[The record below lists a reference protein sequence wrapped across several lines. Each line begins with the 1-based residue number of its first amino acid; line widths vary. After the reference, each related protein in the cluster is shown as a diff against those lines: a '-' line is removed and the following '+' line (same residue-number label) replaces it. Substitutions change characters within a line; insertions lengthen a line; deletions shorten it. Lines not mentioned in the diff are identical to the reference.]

1 MSKENELIEGEDYS
15 QYDAAV
21 LESNIEININ
31 NYSVVNKISS
41 KFNSLKDSIL
51 EEFKKTAI
59 SFVKIGFYL
68 SEIDDLFK
76 NDDAVSFNDFGY
88 VDIWDFAKQEF
99 NISRTSALRMINVSK
114 TFFENNYGYPT
125 VKKQYEGYNYSQLC
139 ELLSIN
145 ENHLGLFNPNM
156 AVKEIRNNKVKLKLD
171 EFKAAT
177 FMKKASSIR
186 CNITMLLTEP
196 DKLFTDNDLEK
207 EYCKQLGE
215 FSFNSEVVERGIDR
229 YGLNI
234 NCYYRNFKKTGFKI
248 QIDLWISNDK
258 INENTIIDF
267 YHSSPWTSFSEK
279 INSVSIDTGLIKFLK
294 KYLNF
299 LFVVLVKDKEDAK
312 IQKEKDAANKEKL
325 LLESSL
331 IDELENKFKA
341 ENKFYVDLNYKD
353 YKKDI
358 NKISRYKN
366 SINDCK
372 KLYNINDNSII
383 LFTSNMNLYVKIND
397 DYYMYV
403 SDSHYNRNN
412 VYALAGNYMSSVYIR
427 LNSYEAIS
435 DYVNL
440 LIKYKE

>member
-1 MSKENELIEGEDYS
+1 M
-15 QYDAAV
+15 
-21 LESNIEININ
+21 
-31 NYSVVNKISS
+31 
-41 KFNSLKDSIL
+41 
-51 EEFKKTAI
+51 
-59 SFVKIGFYL
+59 
-68 SEIDDLFK
+68 
-76 NDDAVSFNDFGY
+76 
-88 VDIWDFAKQEF
+88 
-99 NISRTSALRMINVSK
+99 
-114 TFFENNYGYPT
+114 
-125 VKKQYEGYNYSQLC
+125 
-139 ELLSIN
+139 
-145 ENHLGLFNPNM
+145 
-156 AVKEIRNNKVKLKLD
+156 
-171 EFKAAT
+171 
-177 FMKKASSIR
+177 
-186 CNITMLLTEP
+186 
-196 DKLFTDNDLEK
+196 
-207 EYCKQLGE
+207 
-215 FSFNSEVVERGIDR
+215 
-229 YGLNI
+229 
-234 NCYYRNFKKTGFKI
+234 
-248 QIDLWISNDK
+248 
-258 INENTIIDF
+258 
-267 YHSSPWTSFSEK
+267 
-279 INSVSIDTGLIKFLK
+279 
-294 KYLNF
+294 
-299 LFVVLVKDKEDAK
+299 VLVKDKEDAK